1 METKRVHSSHLPYL
15 QRPDGSYLLG
25 DPAGTAQHVMSDLQ
39 AAGSRFLDLASAV
52 VPSLRNAQVSSV
64 EMVQLP
70 WPADGHPIVGCS
82 AACAGLYVCVTH
94 SGMTLAPLLGRLV
107 AEEVVTEVEQQELSH
122 YRPDREFVDRGAY
135 GWLKKS

>member
-1 METKRVHSSHLPYL
+1 
-15 QRPDGSYLLG
+15 
-25 DPAGTAQHVMSDLQ
+25 MSDLQ
-39 AAGSRFLDLASAV
+39 AAGSRFLHLASVV
-52 VPSLRNAQVSSV
+52 VPSLKDALVASV

-107 AEEVVTEVEQQELSH
+107 AEEVVMGVEQQQLSH